1 VINTQKRVKRK
12 RQTPIVNFISSG
24 NITPKGKNVIRE
36 LIPGKITK
44 EKDST
49 GAKNRVPSE

>member
-1 VINTQKRVKRK
+1 
-12 RQTPIVNFISSG
+12 
-24 NITPKGKNVIRE
+24 VIRE